1 MLLSP
6 MFTLLK
12 GKASGY
18 AEQQKVRTVL
28 GRLPTTRLCSIQPP
42 PRRHGIQAVPYKNF
56 AQH

>member
-1 MLLSP
+1 